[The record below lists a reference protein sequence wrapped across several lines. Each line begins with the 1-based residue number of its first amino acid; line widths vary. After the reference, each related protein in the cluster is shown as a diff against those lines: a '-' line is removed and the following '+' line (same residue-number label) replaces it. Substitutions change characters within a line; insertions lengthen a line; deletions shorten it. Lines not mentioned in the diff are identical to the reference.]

1 MSVKAAFAA
10 LFCAAAACVIAVP
23 ALAQGKPAQ
32 GKPAQDRPAQDRPA
46 LQKVVFGTNWLA
58 QGEHGGFYQALADG
72 TYERH
77 GLDVT
82 IRQGGPQGANRA
94 LLLAGK
100 VDFYLGGGMMQA
112 FDSVRQNVPTVTVA
126 SLFQKNPG
134 ALLVHPDQGI
144 ETLADA
150 AKLPTV
156 FFSKEGYI
164 AIFGWLKSLDLGF
177 RDEQYKPYAFNPGP
191 FIADKRSAQQG
202 YVTSEPYAVEQQ
214 GGFRPKAFLFD
225 DVGFK
230 AYSTTI
236 EAMQQTV
243 DGDSDMVQRFVDA
256 TIIGWYN
263 YIYGDNRA
271 ANNLIKKDNPEMTD
285 GQLDYSRAQ
294 MKAYGIV
301 VSGDAL
307 TKGVGCITD
316 ERMRAYFDK
325 LVQVKLFEPT
335 LDFRKAYTTRFVCK
349 GVGMD
354 LRR

>member
-1 MSVKAAFAA
+1 MSVRTAFAA
-10 LFCAAAACVIAVP
+10 LCTPFVV
-23 ALAQGKPAQ
+23 ALALMAASGASSPAR
-32 GKPAQDRPAQDRPA
+32 AQDNPQPKVLD
-46 LQKVVFGTNWLA
+46 KVVFGTNWLA

-72 TYERH
+72 TYKRY

-112 FDSVRQNVPTVTVA
+112 FDSVRQDVPTVTVA
-126 SLFQKNPG
+126 SLFQRNPG

-144 ETLADA
+144 ETFADV

-156 FFSKEGYI
+156 FLSKEGYV
-164 AIFGWLKSLDLGF
+164 AIFGWLKSLGLGF

-214 GGFRPKAFLFD
+214 GGFKPKAFLFD
-225 DVGFK
+225 DMGFK

-236 EAMQQTV
+236 EAMQATV
-243 DGDSDMVQRFVDA
+243 DGRADMVQRFVDA

-271 ANNLIKKDNPEMTD
+271 ANELIKKDNPEMTD
-285 GQLDYSRAQ
+285 GQLAYSLAQ

-301 VSGDAL
+301 VSGDAE
-307 TKGVGCITD
+307 TKGVGCMTD
-316 ERMRAYFDK
+316 ERMKSYFDK
-325 LVQVKLFEPT
+325 LVAVKLFEPT
-335 LDFRKAYTTRFVCK
+335 LDFKKAYTTRFVCK
-349 GVGMD
+349 GVGLD
-354 LRR
+354 LRK